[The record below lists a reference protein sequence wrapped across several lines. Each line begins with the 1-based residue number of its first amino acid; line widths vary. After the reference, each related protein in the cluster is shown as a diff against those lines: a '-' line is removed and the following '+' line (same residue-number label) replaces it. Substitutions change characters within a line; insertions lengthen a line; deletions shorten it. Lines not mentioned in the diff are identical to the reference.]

1 MRPREFRPPVRF
13 LITTRLFSGRVF
25 VISSKVS
32 TVWNRR
38 PADVGFSFLTGI
50 VLVLSSGR

>member
-1 MRPREFRPPVRF
+1 
-13 LITTRLFSGRVF
+13 
-25 VISSKVS
+25 VISSKAS

-50 VLVLSSGR
+50 VLVLSSGVEPYDSKSSILLSGAS